1 MTPKNHKVKR
11 AREAK
16 QRVAPPPPPPPT
28 KGTGTL
34 TLPPLEAR
42 AKKDA
47 ALAELYRELA
57 RCARK
62 IQEVLDIVIEQEEA

>member
-1 MTPKNHKVKR
+1 MPNHKVKR

-16 QRVAPPPPPPPT
+16 ERLAPPP
-28 KGTGTL
+28 KTL
-34 TLPPLEAR
+34 ADTLEAR
-42 AKKDA
+42 TAKDK

-62 IQEVLDIVIEQEEA
+62 VQEVLDIVIEQEKES